1 MQEPRILS
9 ENGQFDLIIERL
21 CYELI
26 ETFDDSFDNAVLVG
40 IQTGGVTLA
49 QRLHAQLNRIVGGK
63 LNLPFGKLDITF
75 YRDDFRRRSAPL
87 AASTMDMPFLVEDK
101 RVILVD
107 DVLYTGR
114 SVQAALTALNH
125 YGRPKSVDLVVLVNR
140 RFNKQVP
147 IRPDFCGMAVD
158 SLEEAYIEVAWNDE
172 KTTLTEGGGKII
184 FFPQKIK
191 SQS

>member
-26 ETFDDSFDNAVLVG
+26 ETFDASFDDAVLVG

-49 QRLHAQLNRIVGGK
+49 KRLHAQLNRIVGGE
-63 LNLPFGKLDITF
+63 LSLPFGKLDITF

-125 YGRPKSVDLVVLVNR
+125 YGRPQSVDLVVLVNR

-147 IRPDFCGMAVD
+147 IRPDFCGLVVD
-158 SLEEAYIEVAWNDE
+158 SLEEAYIEVAWNDAE
-172 KTTLTEGGGKII
+172 KALTEGGGKII
-184 FFPQKIK
+184 FFPQKLK
-191 SQS
+191 S